1 MLGEIATGQYYA
13 GETLS
18 ARISRIADNRAVD
31 LGNFS
36 AGTEIYLNNS
46 FSEDLPSIV
55 ANRSC
60 IELLQSGY
68 GP

>member
-13 GETLS
+13 CETLS
-18 ARISRIADNRAVD
+18 ARISRIADDRAVD

-46 FSEDLPSIV
+46 FSKDLPLMV

>member
-31 LGNFS
+31 LGKFFCW
-36 AGTEIYLNNS
+36 Y
-46 FSEDLPSIV
+46 
-55 ANRSC
+55 
-60 IELLQSGY
+60 
-68 GP
+68 